1 MVQETQRERNRTS
14 TSILDRAD
22 LMIVHLQSFGIV
34 VFIDTRM
41 RKRFNLRVCPRFEE
55 IIGGRCQTG
64 FS

>member
-1 MVQETQRERNRTS
+1 MS
-14 TSILDRAD
+14 TTILDKAVR
-22 LMIVHLQSFGIV
+22 MIIHLRLFGIV